1 MCLGILDGTAA
12 KLSFNVIGGTECS
25 HTVQN
30 SEVWGQCIFGVLI
43 CLDLSFVD
51 ITMQDQMVIYDNEK
65 SQLGWA
71 RGACTRS
78 AKSILSSFP

>member
-1 MCLGILDGTAA
+1 MHLC
-12 KLSFNVIGGTECS
+12 
-25 HTVQN
+25 
-30 SEVWGQCIFGVLI
+30 VLT
-43 CLDLSFVD
+43 CLDFCFVD